1 MCWILAICG
10 TVATHFV
17 WDKFFAVLILSK
29 ESICWKCPFR
39 KSKKLS
45 LANCIEIGAYI
56 ENAQKGIPS
65 EQIYFSDYA
74 SPIRKVDKNGVIK
87 SSQHLIK
94 FPYSD
99 ELCDYL
105 IKKYPN
111 TLTESLSTFRHQQ
124 KTTQ

>member
-1 MCWILAICG
+1 MSFPK
-10 TVATHFV
+10 V
-17 WDKFFAVLILSK
+17 
-29 ESICWKCPFR
+29 
-39 KSKKLS
+39 KKLS

-56 ENAQKGIPS
+56 ENEQKGIPS

-74 SPIRKVDKNGVIK
+74 SPIRKMDKNGVIK

-99 ELCDYL
+99 ELCDYI

-111 TLTESLSTFRHQQ
+111 SLTGSLSTFRCQL